1 MFNLAFFDQWFYHII
16 GWPFILITLL
26 VLMYIKVNWKVVT
39 LLVPITLS
47 ALAWVMFD
55 LEKTMGRP
63 YQAIPNG
70 KFMYVHHIVVD
81 DKIDLFVVDKEGS
94 RLYTI
99 KNTNKAREQLEK
111 GKRKSKSGIPQEGEF
126 KKKSNKKGG
135 TQGEKELVFYDLPVP
150 KYIRK

>member
-1 MFNLAFFDQWFYHII
+1 
-16 GWPFILITLL
+16 
-26 VLMYIKVNWKVVT
+26 
-39 LLVPITLS
+39 
-47 ALAWVMFD
+47 
-55 LEKTMGRP
+55 MGRP

-126 KKKSNKKGG
+126 KKKSNKKFLSKFKIK
-135 TQGEKELVFYDLPVP
+135 THVVYKSNTCHKKNHSL
-150 KYIRK
+150 KSSI